1 MTYPFKVLSL
11 FDGISAAQVAINRIG
26 IKDYIYYASEVDK
39 YAITVTQAN
48 YPNTIQIGDVTKVNG
63 KDYDGVDLLVAGSP
77 CQGFSQAGLQ
87 TNFEHPQSRLF
98 WHFVRILEECK
109 PKYFLL
115 ENVKMKQ
122 EWRDVISKA
131 VGCEPREINS
141 ALVSG
146 QSRKRL
152 YWTNIEKKHEIE
164 DEGILLGD
172 ILEDGIATDEMTTKQ
187 GKSFCVTSRYDSAV
201 AWNSIQR
208 KQRSMIL
215 TKAWDKNFDK
225 LIKDENARHESK
237 TGNKFRFYSVQEII
251 DLRKKAKP
259 ENLLRPCK
267 PREIK
272 KDSLCH
278 HVADATDF
286 SSITRKRVYGVDG
299 KSPTVS
305 CSKEPKVLI
314 VPKKGS
320 LCHHVADATD
330 ISGHDYLKRVYAKTG
345 KAPTLSTMQGGNT
358 EPKVLIVPEQ
368 VRVRKHEVDIKKLQS
383 VLRQH
388 RLPIKEISEKLNIE
402 KTTVEHWFRTDNC
415 FSIPDS
421 KIWFDLKKLLN
432 IQTDEF
438 DSAITEFEIRDGR
451 YDMADR
457 VHNPNY
463 KSPTIVS
470 SNIPKVLLPSK
481 EVQECIDKGMKNV
494 AFTETRTEEA
504 KQLRKEHMAKYKKDF
519 SPRRAKVLQPRKDDK
534 MNCITTSMTKEH
546 TLIDNNYYYRKLSC
560 VELERLQT
568 FDDNYTDH
576 ISKTQRCK
584 ALGNSF
590 TVRIIEEIL
599 KDM

>member
-39 YAITVTQAN
+39 FAITVTQAN

-63 KDYDGVDLLVAGSP
+63 KDYHGVDLLVAGSP
-77 CQGFSQAGLQ
+77 CQGFSQAGPQ

-208 KQRSMIL
+208 KQRSMVL
-215 TKAWDKNFDK
+215 A
-225 LIKDENARHESK
+225 
-237 TGNKFRFYSVQEII
+237 NKM
-251 DLRKKAKP
+251 
-259 ENLLRPCK
+259 RPCK

-278 HVADATDF
+278 HVADATD
-286 SSITRKRVYGVDG
+286 
-299 KSPTVS
+299 
-305 CSKEPKVLI
+305 
-314 VPKKGS
+314 
-320 LCHHVADATD
+320 
-330 ISGHDYLKRVYAKTG
+330 ISGHDMLKRVYAKSG
-345 KAPTLSTMQGGNT
+345 KSPTLSTMQGGNT
-358 EPKVLIVPEQ
+358 EPKVLI
-368 VRVRKHEVDIKKLQS
+368 
-383 VLRQH
+383 
-388 RLPIKEISEKLNIE
+388 LP
-402 KTTVEHWFRTDNC
+402 
-415 FSIPDS
+415 
-421 KIWFDLKKLLN
+421 
-432 IQTDEF
+432 
-438 DSAITEFEIRDGR
+438 
-451 YDMADR
+451 
-457 VHNPNY
+457 
-463 KSPTIVS
+463 
-470 SNIPKVLLPSK
+470 K
-481 EVQECIDKGMKNV
+481 EVKECIDKGMKNV

-568 FDDNYTDH
+568 FDDNYTAH
-576 ISKTQRCK
+576 VSKTQRCK

>member
-1 MTYPFKVLSL
+1 MRWQMIYPFKVLSL

-39 YAITVTQAN
+39 YAITVTQTN

-63 KDYDGVDLLVAGSP
+63 KDYHGVDLLVAGSP
-77 CQGFSQAGLQ
+77 CQGFSQAGPQ

-152 YWTNIEKKHEIE
+152 YWTNIEEKHEIE

-237 TGNKFRFYSVQEII
+237 TGDKFRFYSVKEIM
-251 DLRKKAKP
+251 DLRKKSFPK
-259 ENLLRPCK
+259 NLIRPCK

-278 HVADATDF
+278 HVADATDIRGHQ
-286 SSITRKRVYGVDG
+286 SI
-299 KSPTVS
+299 
-305 CSKEPKVLI
+305 
-314 VPKKGS
+314 
-320 LCHHVADATD
+320 
-330 ISGHDYLKRVYAKTG
+330 KRVYAKSG
-345 KAPTLSTMQGGNT
+345 KSPTLSTMQGGNT
-358 EPKVLIVPEQ
+358 EPKVLI
-368 VRVRKHEVDIKKLQS
+368 
-383 VLRQH
+383 
-388 RLPIKEISEKLNIE
+388 LP
-402 KTTVEHWFRTDNC
+402 
-415 FSIPDS
+415 
-421 KIWFDLKKLLN
+421 
-432 IQTDEF
+432 
-438 DSAITEFEIRDGR
+438 
-451 YDMADR
+451 
-457 VHNPNY
+457 
-463 KSPTIVS
+463 
-470 SNIPKVLLPSK
+470 K
-481 EVQECIDKGMKNV
+481 EVKECIDKGMKNV

-504 KQLRKEHMAKYKKDF
+504 KRLRKEHMAKYKKDF

-568 FDDNYTDH
+568 FDDNYTAH
-576 ISKTQRCK
+576 VSKTQRCK

-599 KDM
+599 KDMSL